1 MHIQHQVDALAT
13 PRLLFDCPLER
24 LTTEMFNVV
33 SDPNELS
40 NVMLKKLQPYN
51 ETEAVLKESGNKL
64 ILEFMK
70 MAVENR
76 MMITQIKNDL
86 DLQARDLTRRVEQL
100 EEEIRSISCVKSI
113 FFIHYVL
120 LPGIKYVRT
129 RM

>member
-13 PRLLFDCPLER
+13 PRLLFDCPPER

-33 SDPNELS
+33 SDPNEMS
-40 NVMLKKLQPYN
+40 NVMLKKLQLYN